1 MSTLYKAVIL
11 RNGYDEVCLAPL
23 LVESPDPS
31 TTFPRLCLECSF
43 SIKDDIEEDVKTL
56 RNWLKA
62 RDEIKMCMR
71 DSSGIVHDIEL
82 SDVFVF
88 SSIQHEKTSVSQTL
102 TIDLMSIQKIGPLPV
117 KENELVA
124 VPEVAPCK
132 PLAKSVDATPAS
144 FHSEPAWALEDD
156 RAWEESR

>member
-1 MSTLYKAVIL
+1 MSIRCSLCPPSTKLSHLKMAI
-11 RNGYDEVCLAPL
+11 A
-23 LVESPDPS
+23 ESPDLS
-31 TTFPRLCLECSF
+31 TTFPRVSLECSF
-43 SIKDDIEEDVKTL
+43 SIEDDLEEGVKTL
-56 RNWLKA
+56 RSWLKA
-62 RDEIKMCMR
+62 KHEIKMCMR

-88 SSIQHEKTSVSQTL
+88 SNIQHGKTPVSQTL
-102 TIDLMSIQKIGPLPV
+102 TIGLMILRKIGPLSV
-117 KENELVA
+117 KENELA